1 MNPQTKQLMEFWN
14 TLKEKAVISFKD
26 INELELL
33 LGKIFQRVEE
43 LSESRDRWREKA
55 ELSESM
61 LKEKSNKIKG
71 LNKQIRDFVG
81 RKR

>member
-33 LGKIFQRVEE
+33 LSKIFQRVEE
-43 LSESRDRWREKA
+43 LSESRDRWRENA

-61 LKEKSNKIKG
+61 LKEERLKFKG
-71 LNKQIRDFVG
+71 LNKKISDFG
-81 RKR
+81 GKKR